1 LTTRTIDDALLYSP
15 NAAAYFSKA
24 DPRIMSGLRVAC
36 ELLRIPMPHYSRRR
50 PPGPTPASRVA
61 LAFAADHQTA
71 RSTTVAPRKANATAE
86 RIAAIRGQ
94 TTGKPCEALPT
105 GLFDQ
110 AFPA

>member
-61 LAFAADHQTA
+61 LAFAADNPA
-71 RSTTVAPRKANATAE
+71 PRTTTLAPRKPNATAE

-94 TTGKPCEALPT
+94 NTGKPCEAPAA

-110 AFPA
+110 TFPA